1 MRARENPFRTDRVL
15 EVRYRLQGRS
25 WDDLLSSLERLQ
37 LRAAIV
43 GPQGSGK
50 TTLLE
55 DLAPRLASRGYLP
68 RDLRLD
74 TETPRFAPGFLDRFV
89 GSLTPR
95 DVILFDGAEQLNA
108 VAWWAFQRR
117 TRGAA
122 GLVVTVHR
130 PGRLPTLIE
139 TATSPDLL
147 ATLVAQ
153 LLGDGIEDVRATLPE
168 LFQRHGG
175 NLRDALLELY
185 DRYARGE
192 VALSGPSRRA

>member
-1 MRARENPFRTDRVL
+1 MRARDNPFRTERL
-15 EVRYRLQGRS
+15 LGIRYRLEDRT
-25 WDDLLSSLERLQ
+25 WDNLLSSLERLQ
-37 LRAAIV
+37 FRAAIV
-43 GPQGSGK
+43 GPRGSGK

-55 DLAPRLASRGYLP
+55 DLAARVAARSYLP
-68 RDLRLD
+68 RALRLD
-74 TETPRFAPGFLDRFV
+74 AETPRFAPGFLDHFA

-95 DVILFDGAEQLNA
+95 DVILFDGAEQLSA
-108 VAWWAFQRR
+108 VAWGAFQRR

-139 TATSPDLL
+139 TETSPDLL
-147 ATLVAQ
+147 AALVGQ
-153 LLGDGIEDVRATLPE
+153 LLGDRIEDVRATLPE
-168 LFQRHGG
+168 LFHRHDG
-175 NLRDALLELY
+175 NLREALLELY